1 MAHIHLQDG
10 AFPLP
15 FTLLWWAVALIL
27 LGACLFRLRKTGRLP
42 SSQITTAGLCTAAA
56 FAVFQV
62 SLPLFGGVHLN
73 LTPLVGILAGP
84 VTGCVIVFLVNILS
98 AAIGHGGWGLIGAN
112 TLVNLAEVTAA
123 AVLFTGLRRTE
134 ANPGIRA
141 GIATLVALAAGNAL
155 MIGVILLSGIQGV
168 TQTSLSL
175 LAGLSLIAMVNMG
188 AAVIESLITALM
200 VSYVARVRPGL
211 LRERSR

>member
-1 MAHIHLQDG
+1 
-10 AFPLP
+10 
-15 FTLLWWAVALIL
+15 
-27 LGACLFRLRKTGRLP
+27 
-42 SSQITTAGLCTAAA
+42 
-56 FAVFQV
+56 
-62 SLPLFGGVHLN
+62 
-73 LTPLVGILAGP
+73 
-84 VTGCVIVFLVNILS
+84 
-98 AAIGHGGWGLIGAN
+98 
-112 TLVNLAEVTAA
+112 
-123 AVLFTGLRRTE
+123 
-134 ANPGIRA
+134 
-141 GIATLVALAAGNAL
+141 